1 VWLLQKE
8 FELIMSEHI
17 KQQNQKHFSDYKNLT
32 VFTLLYVVSFFAG
45 ILCCRKFDL
54 TISDKISTQIISHFA
69 DAFYGC
75 GNYTDYLSVIIRA
88 SLSDFRHL
96 AFVFA
101 AGFTMFCTLACCVV
115 NICRGFTF
123 GFSLS
128 YLIIMVENDLS
139 NFKHPSIEIF
149 AFVLTKVLVGAAIIY
164 LSTRAYNFGYEF
176 RKLRGRKSVIIRSPL
191 IYRYI
196 LVFII
201 IFGFIILVNS
211 AYCGVSAYL
220 Q

>member
-1 VWLLQKE
+1 
-8 FELIMSEHI
+8 MSERI
-17 KQQNQKHFSDYKNLT
+17 QKQSQKRLSDYKNLSL
-32 VFTLLYVVSFFAG
+32 FALLYIASVIAG
-45 ILCCRKFDL
+45 IVCCRKFDL
-54 TISDKISTQIISHFA
+54 TISDKISVQIISHFA

-75 GNYTDYLSVIIRA
+75 SDYTDYISVIVRA

-115 NICRGFTF
+115 NVCRGFTF

-128 YLIIMVENDLS
+128 YLIIMTSEGIS
-139 NFKHPSIEIF
+139 YFRHPSLGVFIF
-149 AFVLTKVLVGAAIIY
+149 LLSKILVGIAIIY

-176 RKLRGRKSVIIRSPL
+176 RKLRGRKSAIIRSPL
-191 IYRYI
+191 IYKYI

-201 IFGFIILVNS
+201 MFGFIILVNTS
-211 AYCGVSAYL
+211 YCGISAYL
-220 Q
+220 QL